1 MTHHQ
6 SIREVMSKDPITL
19 PSSASVTDAAKQ
31 MKNADIGNVLVLEND
46 SVHGI
51 LTDRDIAIRVVAEAR
66 DPQSV
71 TLDEIATKGL
81 QTVSPDDSIE
91 DAKRIMSEKAVRR
104 LPVVENGQPVGII
117 SLGDI
122 ANAGHAE
129 PALEDISRAAP
140 QQ

>member
-1 MTHHQ
+1 MGHHQ
-6 SIREVMSKDPITL
+6 SIREVMAKDPVTL
-19 PSSASVTDAAKQ
+19 PSSASAIDAAKQ
-31 MKNADIGNVLVLEND
+31 MKNADIGNVLVLENEN
-46 SVHGI
+46 VHGI
-51 LTDRDIAIRVVAEAR
+51 LTDRDIAIRVVAEGR

-81 QTVSPDDSIE
+81 ETVSPDDSIE
-91 DAKRIMSEKAVRR
+91 DAKRLMSEKAVRR
-104 LPVVENGQPVGII
+104 LPVIENGQPVGIV

-129 PALEDISRAAP
+129 PALEDISKAPP